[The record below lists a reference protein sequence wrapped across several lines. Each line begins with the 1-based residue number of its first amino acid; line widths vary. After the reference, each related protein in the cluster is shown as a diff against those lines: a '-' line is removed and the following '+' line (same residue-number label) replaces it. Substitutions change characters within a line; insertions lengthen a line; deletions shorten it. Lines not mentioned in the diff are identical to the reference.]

1 MCWKCWNLMTDRSV
15 ALLQSV
21 LQYSICK
28 SKRFDEN
35 QSFFHSSDNENL
47 FLSKRYHL
55 VKIQEMRIIKNFIR
69 RTRQTRRQCR

>member
-1 MCWKCWNLMTDRSV
+1 MTDRSV

-47 FLSKRYHL
+47 FL
-55 VKIQEMRIIKNFIR
+55 
-69 RTRQTRRQCR
+69 